1 MVSGVLIR
9 RPDSLLSLAE
19 ISGYIGV
26 CGAAPVTLW
35 SLRYTKLPRSGLPG
49 RSGRGISWARTT
61 L

>member
-26 CGAAPVTLW
+26 CGTAPVTLLESTIYKATTIW
-35 SLRYTKLPRSGLPG
+35 TTRTK
-49 RSGRGISWARTT
+49 W
-61 L
+61 